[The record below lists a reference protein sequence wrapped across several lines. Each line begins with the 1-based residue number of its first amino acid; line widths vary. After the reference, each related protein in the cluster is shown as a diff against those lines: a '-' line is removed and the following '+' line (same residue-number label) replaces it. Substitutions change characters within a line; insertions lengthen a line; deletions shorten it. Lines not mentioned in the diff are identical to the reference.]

1 MPHACV
7 PWDCSYSFLRGI
19 TRQLST
25 CGFELGGFSEEVM
38 LHRLR
43 EVFEQMPAIGRLLR
57 IGSALFGSRAHNR
70 LHDLC

>member
-7 PWDCSYSFLRGI
+7 PGDCSYSFLRG
-19 TRQLST
+19 RLST
-25 CGFELGGFSEEVM
+25 CGFELGVFSEEVI